1 MFIRHI
7 LLAALPALAAS
18 VRVRSAAYEE
28 FRAAYGRGNTSD
40 FAQRLAFFNSRA
52 AKVAAVNG
60 RKNSPWKAALNGLA
74 DLSDAEFRRLLG
86 HRPAKRSA
94 ESFLQLH
101 SGVRRSDFGHTRLR
115 QLTDELLKL
124 AGREPRAPLP
134 GLPVALDWRSA
145 VNGSGRIREQGAC
158 GSCWAAAAAGALEL
172 HAEIYGKKAPQELS
186 VKQLLDCVD
195 NPRHCGG
202 KGGCSGASAELAFQ
216 YVSKYG
222 LSSHAAYGGDAE
234 REDAC
239 AAGVAGRPH
248 VQLAGFA
255 HLPSNNLHSV
265 LQALTQKGPLVVG
278 VDASRWDIYGS
289 GVFDGCDQDATINH
303 AVLLVGYGQDPFF
316 GHRFWLIRNSW
327 GKGWGEDGYMRLLR
341 HDHDRGSEG
350 FCGTDQNP
358 QEGVWC
364 EGGAKEVP
372 VCGMCGILSD
382 ATYPEHVTIVPE

>member
-239 AAGVAGRPH
+239 AAGVAGRRPH

-303 AVLLVGYGQDPFF
+303 AAMARIPSSAIASGLSATPGERVGAKMATCGCYATIMTGAPKASVARTRTPRRACGARGVPRRCPSAACAASCQTPP
-316 GHRFWLIRNSW
+316 IRNMS
-327 GKGWGEDGYMRLLR
+327 
-341 HDHDRGSEG
+341 
-350 FCGTDQNP
+350 Q
-358 QEGVWC
+358 
-364 EGGAKEVP
+364 
-372 VCGMCGILSD
+372 
-382 ATYPEHVTIVPE
+382 